1 MYIDTVK
8 RIIRKIAAEENLPIE
23 TVEKIVLSQFR
34 FVRKVMGEGVK
45 NKPESFKSVQLT
57 HLGKFAPREKK
68 LQEYKKKA
76 NGG

>member
-8 RIIRKIAAEENLPIE
+8 RIMKEIAAKENLPIE
-23 TVEKIVLSQFR
+23 TVEKIVLSQFK
-34 FVRKVMGEGVK
+34 FVRKVMAEGVK
-45 NKPESFKSVQLT
+45 NKPESFKAVQLT

-76 NGG
+76 DGG